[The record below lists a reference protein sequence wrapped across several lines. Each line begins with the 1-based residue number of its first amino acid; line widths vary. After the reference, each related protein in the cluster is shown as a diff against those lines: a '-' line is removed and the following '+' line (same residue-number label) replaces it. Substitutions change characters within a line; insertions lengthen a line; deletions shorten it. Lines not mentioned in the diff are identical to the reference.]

1 LGSIIRNRRLEV
13 LIATSNRGK
22 IREIQEALGASR
34 VKLRYLDDFP
44 DVSPIEETGETY
56 RENAI
61 LKALNYSKQTGVC
74 ALADDSG
81 LEVDALGGMPG
92 VRSARFGGHHCLDQ
106 ERTKK
111 LLVALSQYPD
121 RKRTARFICWM
132 ALADWK
138 LGEVDLAADARVL
151 SVAEGKCEGLITHE
165 SRGANGFGFDPV
177 FKPSGYDAT
186 FGEMSPDV
194 KRLISHRA
202 QALALIRDFLNHRH
216 TSNLTVG

>member
-1 LGSIIRNRRLEV
+1 MIRNPRLEV

-22 IREIQEALGASR
+22 IREIQEALGASQ

-44 DVSPIEETGETY
+44 DVSPVEETGETY

-92 VRSARFGGHHCLDQ
+92 VRSARFGGDRASDQ
-106 ERTKK
+106 ERIKK
-111 LLVALSQYPD
+111 LLGALSQCPD
-121 RKRTARFICWM
+121 RKRTARFICCM
-132 ALADWK
+132 ALADWNR
-138 LGEVDLAADARVL
+138 GEGDLAGNARVL
-151 SVAEGKCEGLITHE
+151 SVAEGKCEGLITDE

-177 FKPSGYDAT
+177 FKPTGYDAT
-186 FGEMSPDV
+186 FAEMSPDV
-194 KRLISHRA
+194 KRVISHRA
-202 QALALIRDFLNHRH
+202 QALALIRDFLNHTH